1 MTGRFARLRW
11 ALGHVATAVRQVIG
25 APDYQRYVAHVR
37 GCHPDMEPVDRDEFY
52 RVRLEERYSRPG
64 ARCC

>member
-1 MTGRFARLRW
+1 MIWLRR
-11 ALGHVATAVRQVIG
+11 AIAHAAVILRQVIG
-25 APDYQRYVAHVR
+25 APDYQRYVTHVR
-37 GCHPDMEPVDRDEFY
+37 ACHPGAEPLGADEFY